1 MSREMIW
8 DSSRNL
14 VFKGETLEETQDY
27 NNARDTAGKLLFGLA
42 ILQTLSWVV
51 MFVTPIVTK
60 KTKAQNTF
68 ENQRCRVIFILL
80 TDLISHMVLPALLLV
95 YVLTQLK
102 GYSVDKA
109 VFSTVL
115 IYTILYSIYC

>member
-60 KTKAQNTF
+60 KPKPQNTF
-68 ENQRCRVIFILL
+68 ENQRRRVIFILL

>member
-60 KTKAQNTF
+60 KPKDQNTF

>member
-60 KTKAQNTF
+60 KPKPQNTF

>member
-1 MSREMIW
+1 MIW

-60 KTKAQNTF
+60 KPKDQNTF